1 MAMRKQVI
9 LITLLCAIF
18 CACKQRKTENNSP
31 EIPADSTNTSKQN
44 PRLYNCSED
53 STVKYLLFLP
63 ENISGEI
70 PLLVFFDPSGNA
82 ALPVIRYKE
91 LAQKMGIAI
100 AGSMNSRNGQTIG
113 QSVYFGKTL
122 INDIINKNKIDKERI
137 FAGGFS
143 GGARVASRLAEMNP
157 QIKAVIGNSAGF
169 DISSGYF
176 PKFGF
181 IGIGGSADMNMLELV
196 NTHKYLN
203 GSKTPHMLLMFNG
216 THEWAPAQE
225 MEKSILWMLCL
236 SKHPDAKSQLD
247 KIESEI
253 KAIADSLENK
263 NNLLQAATEW
273 ETLLGCSKFLDLNN
287 KNAEDNY
294 YRIKKLPGFNNLID
308 EMSGIWNKETA
319 EQNRLMQGFQKWN
332 ITEWEAETASL
343 KKTSEQKTQTGSMHK
358 RLLGFLSLY
367 FYSNTN
373 RTLATSDS
381 SASGRSSAIYTI
393 VDPEN
398 PEAWFLRAIHLAR
411 YQHNNAAKLAL
422 ALAQTKGFND
432 QTRVAAQPELMQL
445 MNNP

>member
-1 MAMRKQVI
+1 
-9 LITLLCAIF
+9 
-18 CACKQRKTENNSP
+18 
-31 EIPADSTNTSKQN
+31 
-44 PRLYNCSED
+44 
-53 STVKYLLFLP
+53 
-63 ENISGEI
+63 
-70 PLLVFFDPSGNA
+70 
-82 ALPVIRYKE
+82 
-91 LAQKMGIAI
+91 
-100 AGSMNSRNGQTIG
+100 
-113 QSVYFGKTL
+113 
-122 INDIINKNKIDKERI
+122 
-137 FAGGFS
+137 
-143 GGARVASRLAEMNP
+143 
-157 QIKAVIGNSAGF
+157 
-169 DISSGYF
+169 
-176 PKFGF
+176 
-181 IGIGGSADMNMLELV
+181 
-196 NTHKYLN
+196 
-203 GSKTPHMLLMFNG
+203 MLLMFNG
-216 THEWAPAQE
+216 THEWAPARE

-253 KAIADSLENK
+253 KAIADSLENQ

-273 ETLLGCSKFLDLNN
+273 ETLMGCSKFLDLNN

-343 KKTSEQKTQTGSMHK
+343 KKTSEQKTQIGSMHK